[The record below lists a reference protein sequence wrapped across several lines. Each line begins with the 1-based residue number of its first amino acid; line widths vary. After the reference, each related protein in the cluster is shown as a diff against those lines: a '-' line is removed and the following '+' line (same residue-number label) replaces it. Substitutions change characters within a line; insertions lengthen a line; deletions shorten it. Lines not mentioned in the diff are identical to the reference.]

1 MLRNLI
7 EVGVTHMS
15 NGTAGAPII
24 EVRSAWITMVL
35 GNCWA
40 DVLGLALIG
49 QEGSVAR
56 AREVYLKAVSDEAR
70 QANTEG
76 RDRRPVVELFGE
88 MFGVSNLYLLQTL
101 VETHERGFEVSSIVN
116 GLYAGIFPP
125 ETL

>member
-7 EVGVTHMS
+7 EVGIAHMS
-15 NGTAGAPII
+15 SGTAGAPII

-40 DVLGLALIG
+40 DILGIALIG

-56 AREVYLKAVSDEAR
+56 AREVYLRAVSDEAR
-70 QANTEG
+70 RANAEG

-88 MFGVSNLYLLQTL
+88 MLKVPNLYLLQTL
-101 VETHERGFEVSSIVN
+101 VEVHERGFEVSSIVH
-116 GLYAGIFPP
+116 GLYAGIYPP